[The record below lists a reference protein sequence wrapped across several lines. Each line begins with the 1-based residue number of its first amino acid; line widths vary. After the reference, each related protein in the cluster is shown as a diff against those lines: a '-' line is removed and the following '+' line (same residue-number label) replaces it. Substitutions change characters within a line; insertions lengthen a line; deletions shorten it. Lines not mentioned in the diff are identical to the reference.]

1 MVRRHL
7 MAMLH
12 NTVNMDEA
20 TGLQG
25 PIEDE
30 VLATGTKEMILS
42 FNDLIKGWCARTR
55 PKGDHGQLNYWRPW
69 AGHDHFKNEKT
80 AMAAGGTVSRFTP
93 PPYRRIG
100 WRPRASASFSRSCCS
115 KLFLFYNIKML
126 PVGRTLT
133 QEPFKIIWERTVRT
147 ITREDFT
154 TALQQW
160 FERWEKCACIAGCYI
175 QNF

>member
-42 FNDLIKGWCARTR
+42 FNDLIKG
-55 PKGDHGQLNYWRPW
+55 
-69 AGHDHFKNEKT
+69 
-80 AMAAGGTVSRFTP
+80 
-93 PPYRRIG
+93 
-100 WRPRASASFSRSCCS
+100 
-115 KLFLFYNIKML
+115 
-126 PVGRTLT
+126 
-133 QEPFKIIWERTVRT
+133 
-147 ITREDFT
+147 
-154 TALQQW
+154 
-160 FERWEKCACIAGCYI
+160 
-175 QNF
+175 